1 VFGYP
6 NWALKWWEKK
16 RVKYEGERERERRV
30 LSAMQSSFDPNENN

>member
-16 RVKYEGERERERRV
+16 RVKYEGERERER
-30 LSAMQSSFDPNENN
+30 EEY

>member
-16 RVKYEGERERERRV
+16 RVKYEGEREREREKSIKCNAV
-30 LSAMQSSFDPNENN
+30 KF